1 MRQRTG
7 CRSGWPWSG
16 QGLGL
21 LAVMLDHGQLV
32 QVFVLSIGKA
42 GHEAT
47 TAPVSSGAWW
57 RSPASGARAKARR
70 RTGCRSGWP
79 WSGQGLGLLVVVLD
93 HGQLVRVFVLSIGKA
108 GHKATTVPA

>member
-1 MRQRTG
+1 MVRISGCRQAVVAVSKASVEQCLVAITGQRCQGEGKQRNG

-21 LAVMLDHGQLV
+21 LA
-32 QVFVLSIGKA
+32 
-42 GHEAT
+42 
-47 TAPVSSGAWW
+47 
-57 RSPASGARAKARR
+57 
-70 RTGCRSGWP
+70 
-79 WSGQGLGLLVVVLD
+79 VVLD

>member
-21 LAVMLDHGQLV
+21 LAV
-32 QVFVLSIGKA
+32 VL
-42 GHEAT
+42 E
-47 TAPVSSGAWW
+47 
-57 RSPASGARAKARR
+57 
-70 RTGCRSGWP
+70 
-79 WSGQGLGLLVVVLD
+79 